1 MSRSAK
7 FPRYKIMSTISTYI
21 GGHKFEV
28 EAEYT
33 PEINQTADEPFE
45 DEELEITA
53 IFLGDSNVTKLL
65 VEEACDLF
73 DRIYAQAMT
82 RIKEGDL

>member
-1 MSRSAK
+1 
-7 FPRYKIMSTISTYI
+7 MSTISTYI

-28 EAEYT
+28 ETEYT
-33 PEINQTADEPFE
+33 PEIKQTADEPFE

>member
-1 MSRSAK
+1 
-7 FPRYKIMSTISTYI
+7 MSTISTYI

-28 EAEYT
+28 ETEYT
-33 PEINQTADEPFE
+33 PEIKQTADE
-45 DEELEITA
+45 A

-73 DRIYAQAMT
+73 DRICAQAMT